1 MQLLANIPCQYGK
14 LIFMKLIFK
23 MFFCAFLFSSC
34 AKNYTDFSCINN
46 KIAKIK
52 AQKKWNPPAQVDE
65 YLYQG
70 KRVYLFSSDC
80 CDQYNYLYD
89 ENCKLI
95 CEPSGGIT
103 GQGDGNCANFSNEAQ
118 HIKLVWK
125 DNR

>member
-1 MQLLANIPCQYGK
+1 
-14 LIFMKLIFK
+14 MKLIFK

-65 YLYQG
+65 YLYQAKG
-70 KRVYLFSSDC
+70 F
-80 CDQYNYLYD
+80 
-89 ENCKLI
+89 I
-95 CEPSGGIT
+95 CFLPIAAINIIICMMKIVNVICAPSGGIT